1 MPNLMQKLTWF
12 DGLKQYQVWIRM
24 SKQELRNKYR
34 RATLGPFWVT
44 LTMALTIYAL
54 GALFAPML
62 GTNDSA
68 YLPNLAVGWVVW
80 FFISGVVLEST
91 ELYVHNISVIRN
103 IRLPYS
109 FYIYKCVSKNFMLF
123 LHNFIII
130 LIVFVLYGVDSLSGV
145 FVSILNFVLLVVN
158 LTITSSIVSI
168 ACCRFRDLISLIAAG
183 MQFLFFVSPILW
195 STNNVAGRGA
205 FYLLNPYY
213 YAIEGIRQ
221 PLFLS
226 EVPYTYSFIFL
237 AYTIVLAVIGTAIYK
252 RSQQNISLWV

>member
-1 MPNLMQKLTWF
+1 MSVNNLNWLNGFRLYPVWF
-12 DGLKQYQVWIRM
+12 RM

-62 GTNDSA
+62 GTSDNA

-91 ELYVHNISVIRN
+91 ELYAHNISVIRN

-109 FYIYKCVSKNFMLF
+109 FYIYKCISKNLMLF
-123 LHNFIII
+123 LHNFIIL
-130 LIVFVLYGVDSLSGV
+130 LIVLILYGVDSLSGL

-158 LTITSSIVSI
+158 LAITSSIVSI

-183 MQFLFFVSPILW
+183 IQFLFFVSPILW
-195 STNNVAGRGA
+195 STNNVAGRRA

-221 PLFLS
+221 PLFHS
-226 EVPYTYSFIFL
+226 EVPYAYSFIFL
-237 AYTIVLAVIGTAIYK
+237 AYTLVLAVIATAIYK